1 MADWSGTARACTG
14 SKPFVFGV
22 IACFVYNLESAALC
36 FTDETSL
43 VSVLDG
49 MGQMVELLTAELI

>member
-49 MGQMVELLTAELI
+49 IGQIVERLIIELI